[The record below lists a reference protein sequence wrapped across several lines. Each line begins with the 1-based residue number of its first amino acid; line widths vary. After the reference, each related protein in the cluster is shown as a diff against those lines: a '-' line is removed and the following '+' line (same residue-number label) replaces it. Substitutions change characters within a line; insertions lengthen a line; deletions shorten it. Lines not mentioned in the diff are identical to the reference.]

1 MEALVGLALG
11 YLGIFLAV
19 MAAVGSAIGT
29 GIAGEAASGVVTE
42 EPTFYPPDH
51 QAFPA
56 RKGSTVCRRL
66 FAPGETGCNRHCR
79 PWLAVRLKRPPG
91 FPGRADFRDLP
102 GESGSGRHQ
111 YGGKAPRGTGERDHL
126 RSSGGILRHPVLPRL
141 IPVVPADL
149 VGYKDAGVTT
159 ITDSILK
166 TPVKRR
172 RRSGKRPG
180 GSGRIACRIYGES
193 GTPAGRDYEP
203 WAKAGGRRE
212 NRRKSRQDGCRTGAF
227 GGKNQLVEEVF
238 QAVKKRLAGMKD
250 EDYRQFLRQL
260 ILQAVE
266 TGDEKLFFSIPD
278 HRWLGEAFLTDLNRE
293 LERQGRKGALSYGE
307 AAADLNGG
315 FILRRGKVV
324 QNFSLDNLVEMKK
337 DELLPEVGR
346 RLFTE

>member
-1 MEALVGLALG
+1 MEDARK
-11 YLGIFLAV
+11 
-19 MAAVGSAIGT
+19 
-29 GIAGEAASGVVTE
+29 EAAQIRE
-42 EPTFYPPDH
+42 
-51 QAFPA
+51 
-56 RKGSTVCRRL
+56 K
-66 FAPGETGCNRHCR
+66 
-79 PWLAVRLKRPPG
+79 
-91 FPGRADFRDLP
+91 GRAEAEELRA
-102 GESGSGRHQ
+102 GYME
-111 YGGKAPRGTGERDHL
+111 KAERLREEIMNRGQKQA
-126 RSSGGILRHPVLPRL
+126 
-141 IPVVPADL
+141 ADE
-149 VGYKDAGVTT
+149 K
-159 ITDSILK
+159 
-166 TPVKRR
+166 
-172 RRSGKRPG
+172 
-180 GSGRIACRIYGES
+180 
-193 GTPAGRDYEP
+193 
-203 WAKAGGRRE
+203 
-212 NRRKSRQDGCRTGAF
+212 NRRKIQAKMDAGRELLAA
-227 GGKNQLVEEVF
+227 KNQLVEEVF